1 MSKLAIHYL
10 FFYHH
15 TMIKKI
21 SLALFTLWYASVS
34 LVIVGMKIN
43 HHGLEHHD
51 DQGASHIVGIAEDSS
66 CGEKNT
72 ASCVSCGDG
81 GGEGCCDN
89 ETTCFVKCSKG
100 VGLYAYTNPKD
111 ENEQIQGDVYIPSL
125 PYFITGIKPDEYKII
140 GHTKKDLAYQISQT
154 PHYRVGII
162 QLVL

>member
-1 MSKLAIHYL
+1 
-10 FFYHH
+10 
-15 TMIKKI
+15 MIKKI

-34 LVIVGMKIN
+34 LVIFGMKIN

-51 DQGASHIVGIAEDSS
+51 DQWTNHVVGMVEDSS

-72 ASCVSCGDG
+72 TSCMSYGD
-81 GGEGCCDN
+81 EWWAWCCDN
-89 ETTCFVKCSKG
+89 ETACFVKCSKW
-100 VGLYAYTNPKD
+100 VWLYAYTNPKD

-125 PYFITGIKPDEYKII
+125 PYFIANIKPDEYHII
-140 GHTKKDLAYQISQT
+140 WHTKKNLVYQISQT